1 MRLNTLKPPF
11 LSMSHPEQLALIEA
25 IQEDRLV
32 DKRGIQEA
40 KKLIAEFQGLS
51 DEEKAHALSRTNGR

>member
-11 LSMSHPEQLALIEA
+11 LSLSQPERLELVEK

-32 DKRGIQEA
+32 DKRGIRGA
-40 KKLIAEFQGLS
+40 KKLITEFRSLS
-51 DEEKAHALSRTNGR
+51 KEERVHALANTNG